1 MFNALDYLLIFFLVL
16 GTVWGLLRG
25 GGRLLIGLFSLY
37 VGLVISL
44 LLYRPLA
51 NFFRQLLPAMS
62 VSGSQSLAFVLLLLV
77 LVNGFSFLTRFLGT
91 PPEERRRK
99 PRGELE
105 EAVAQ
110 GSRRFLTGPLN
121 QLFGLLV
128 GFIVTVVWISLIMAV
143 LQFAVQAGWPAAN
156 SSRVALQGQLG
167 SSTLIPVFNL
177 VLERVYWSVRIW
189 VPGEVP
195 GLFAGLLGKSG

>member
-1 MFNALDYLLIFFLVL
+1 MFNAFDFLLIFFLVL

-37 VGLVISL
+37 VGLVITL

-51 NFFRQLLPAMS
+51 NFFRDLLPAMS
-62 VSGSQSLAFVLLLLV
+62 ISGSQSLAFVLLLLV
-77 LVNGFSFLTRFLGT
+77 LVNGFSFLTRSLGT

-99 PRGELE
+99 KRGEFE
-105 EAVAQ
+105 EVVAQ
-110 GSRRFLTGPLN
+110 SSRRFLTGPLN
-121 QLFGLLV
+121 QLFGLVV
-128 GFIVTVVWISLIMAV
+128 GFVVTVVWVSLILAV

-156 SSRVALQGQLG
+156 SSRVAIQGQLG
-167 SSTLIPVFNL
+167 ASTLVPVFNL

-195 GLFAGLLGKSG
+195 SLFAGLLGQPG